1 MSPIEEGL
9 EVLMRRGFAALLMLA
24 LTATVAHAQQAAS
37 SSHDDHAIAWTA
49 VGAGAGFGVGL
60 VAGLGMF
67 DDAVNSD
74 RKVWTTAV
82 VSAAAGGVVAF
93 LLSRSHKSSR
103 HASATAP
110 LTDAE
115 VRMLTAQV
123 RLAPSGGLPA
133 TRP

>member
-1 MSPIEEGL
+1 
-9 EVLMRRGFAALLMLA
+9 MRRGFAALLMLA
-24 LTATVAHAQQAAS
+24 LTATVAHARPAAS
-37 SSHDDHAIAWTA
+37 PSHQDHAIAWTA
-49 VGAGAGFGVGL
+49 VGAGAGFGAGL

-74 RKVWTTAV
+74 RKIWTTAV

-93 LLSRSHKSSR
+93 LLSRSHEASR
-103 HASATAP
+103 HAWTKAP

-115 VRMLTAQV
+115 VRAMTAQV
-123 RLAPSGGLPA
+123 RLAPTSGLPV